1 MNGIN
6 INTELEIF
14 RNNLTAKP
22 FCRNY
27 KNEPPR
33 ILPKLAAINFNHIQ
47 SDHPDWQN
55 YFVVD
60 VDTNWLDVLEN
71 TQIRP
76 NLLVSNKENARA
88 HLFFRIEPLCKTKYG
103 RIKPIKYAAAIEK
116 SLSFHLNG
124 DPCFNNQTA
133 KNPLKV
139 NNYKVLSF
147 RNTAYSFS
155 ELHDYID
162 LSKRAITAE
171 SNGLSR
177 NCDMF
182 DIVRYKAYQT
192 AKTYQESGKPDLFFN
207 SLLRYAETHNN
218 FKNQL
223 SLNEIRSIVR
233 SVAKWT
239 FKNYDGS
246 GKVVNRGRDKLA
258 FLDHLSDKQTY
269 SAIKTNK
276 QRKEATESKIKR
288 SLYDLKLQGKK
299 LTLKAI
305 SEHSGLH
312 RNTLAKYKN
321 IIEKAKN
328 AK

>member
-47 SDHPDWQN
+47 SDHPNWQN

-116 SLSFHLNG
+116 SLSFHLQG

-133 KNPLKV
+133 KNPLKID
-139 NNYKVLSF
+139 NYKVLSF

-246 GKVVNRGRDKLA
+246 GKGVNRGRDKLA
-258 FLDHLSDKQTY
+258 FLEHLSDKQTY

-276 QRKEATESKIKR
+276 QRKEATERKIR
-288 SLYDLKLQGKK
+288 SAIYSIKADGQKITYRRLAEVSRLQKSTLQNYKELIKSLK
-299 LTLKAI
+299 
-305 SEHSGLH
+305 
-312 RNTLAKYKN
+312 
-321 IIEKAKN
+321 
-328 AK
+328 